1 MSNNQIQTKS
11 LRQIIWYIPNLLTAF
26 RFGLNYVA
34 AILFPSSPEAAGL
47 VLMISVIFDY
57 FDGMA
62 ARKYKQCSFFGDIFD
77 WITDVL
83 TLAVALFWWNNIEPE
98 LIILIFSLLC
108 LDIIAMVCD
117 LVCKS
122 GGI

>member
-1 MSNNQIQTKS
+1 M
-11 LRQIIWYIPNLLTAF
+11 TAF

-62 ARKYKQCSFFGDIFD
+62 ARKYKQCSFFFFFFD

>member
-1 MSNNQIQTKS
+1 M
-11 LRQIIWYIPNLLTAF
+11 TAF

-34 AILFPSSPEAAGL
+34 VILFPSSPEAAGL

-83 TLAVALFWWNNIEPE
+83 TLAIVLFIGIIGV
-98 LIILIFSLLC
+98 LIVFITKFLYEISCF
-108 LDIIAMVCD
+108 V
-117 LVCKS
+117 
-122 GGI
+122 

>member
-11 LRQIIWYIPNLLTAF
+11 LRQIICYIPNLLTAF